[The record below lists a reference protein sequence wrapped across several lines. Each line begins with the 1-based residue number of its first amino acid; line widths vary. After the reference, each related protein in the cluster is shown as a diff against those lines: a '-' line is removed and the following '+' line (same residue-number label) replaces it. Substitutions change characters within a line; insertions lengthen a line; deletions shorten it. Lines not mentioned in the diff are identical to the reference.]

1 MSVKE
6 IAHRLKGIIL
16 FGIVYLAAFFFMEAR
31 DVPIHIIH
39 TAFDDMIPFCKYFII
54 PYVIWYFYVGATILY
69 LAFTDRGLKEYN
81 RFILM
86 MELGMIVFVIVSF
99 VYPNGQDLRPQIV
112 VTDWYTGL
120 INLLYTVD
128 TSTNI
133 LPSLHVYAS
142 VACCIAL
149 CRDKNFR
156 KKPALQWIT
165 TLLTVSICLSTMF
178 IKQHS
183 VIDVTAALLFNGLFY
198 SLVYQPEYSPAKITM
213 RKKAIQK
220 T

>member
-16 FGIVYLAAFFFMEAR
+16 FGIIYLAAFFFMEAR

-120 INLLYTVD
+120 IDLLYTVD

-142 VACCIAL
+142 VTCCIAL

-156 KKPALQWIT
+156 KKPALQWST